1 MRSIYLIIVIFLLS
15 LNLRP
20 SITSVGPLLE
30 IIKTDLGMSGIIASL
45 ITTLPVFCM
54 GLFSLLSI
62 KLSNRLGIEKSLLLA
77 MILIFAATLLRAFF
91 HSSGLLIATALV
103 SGIGIGISGPLIS
116 GFVKKHFPDKLG
128 VTSVYSVAM
137 VIGAAVAITFSIP
150 LFHALNESWQLSL
163 SFWSIL
169 ALVAA
174 ISLIPLLKGKTDHQ
188 AFTLPSLRI
197 ANKRVYASILFFGCM
212 ATIFYS
218 VTAWLAPFAQS
229 KGMSISESGLLLT
242 LFTLIQIPISFLIP
256 MLASKKVS
264 RKLLLLLCCLCEMIG
279 IILLL
284 AYVSPWLAAVF
295 LGIGAGGLFPLALLI
310 PIADSKST
318 EEATSWSAQMQ
329 FGGFILGSIG
339 PLVFGFTLDMFG
351 SFTPALVVVLVTILV
366 MSAAIVVMER
376 KNPLASTS

>member
-1 MRSIYLIIVIFLLS
+1 MRFIYLIIVIFLLS

-20 SITSVGPLLE
+20 SITSVGPLLD
-30 IIKTDLGMSGIIASL
+30 IIKTDLGMSRITASL

-62 KLSNRLGIEKSLLLA
+62 KLSNRLGIEKSLLFA
-77 MILIFAATLLRAFF
+77 MILIFAATLLRVFF
-91 HSSGLLIATALV
+91 HSSAFLIVTAFV
-103 SGIGIGISGPLIS
+103 AGVGIGISGPLIS

-150 LFHALNESWQLSL
+150 LFHAFNDSWQLSL

-169 ALVAA
+169 ALAA
-174 ISLIPLLKGKTDHQ
+174 ALFLIPLLKGKPDHQ
-188 AFTLPSLRI
+188 AFALPSLRI

-212 ATIFYS
+212 AAIFYS

-229 KGMSISESGLLLT
+229 KGMSYAESGLLLT
-242 LFTLIQIPISFLIP
+242 LFTLIQIPISFLFP
-256 MLASKKVS
+256 MLASKTVS
-264 RKLLLLLCCLCEMIG
+264 RKLLLLSCCVSEMIG
-279 IILLL
+279 ILLL
-284 AYVSPWLAAVF
+284 LTYISPWAAAIF

-310 PIADSKST
+310 PIADSKNT

-329 FGGFILGSIG
+329 SGGFMLGSIG
-339 PLVFGFTLDMFG
+339 PLVFGLTLDMFG

-366 MSAAIVVMER
+366 MSAAIAGMEKR
-376 KNPLASTS
+376 SFLVN